1 MAVAAEQD
9 SGRDSWCIPG
19 RRSTTSVSTLL
30 STRLPP
36 TSQSGAVLSGGST
49 SAPTLTTSL
58 TVSRRS
64 RTGSAR
70 KRSRQA
76 IFPAVGRCS
85 GLSVRAGNGRN
96 IAPADPEDDE
106 ADRVE
111 ASADSGLDTANVSR
125 GGPRAFSSDLQ
136 VVGFGGGRWQTHSD
150 LGEEAAIRAGFMAE
164 GGWHS
169 LKTGTTRT
177 PAGRPR
183 RGVQG
188 KRLRD
193 DIERDLYPID
203 VLREVRGKQDRR
215 SRAIRDHLAIWL
227 YVRGAVRRKALADL
241 IGYDRKT
248 IDRLHRKGQRML
260 ELLEQINGKLDVA
273 IERLRATNPTS
284 EEITE
289 AIDEL
294 IAGVLGEAA

>member
-1 MAVAAEQD
+1 MYPRPSLNEAGYVVWTVNGCAHARYFGPSWIGAQEIAAGD
-9 SGRDSWCIPG
+9 IPSSW
-19 RRSTTSVSTLL
+19 SLLWSVS
-30 STRLPP
+30 
-36 TSQSGAVLSGGST
+36 QG
-49 SAPTLTTSL
+49 
-58 TVSRRS
+58 
-64 RTGSAR
+64 R
-70 KRSRQA
+70 KR
-76 IFPAVGRCS
+76 
-85 GLSVRAGNGRN
+85 RN
-96 IAPADPEDDE
+96 IAPSDREDGE
-106 ADRVE
+106 ADE

-125 GGPRAFSSDLQ
+125 GGPRAFSPDLQ

-150 LGEEAAIRAGFMAE
+150 LGEEAAIRDDFLAG

-169 LKTGTTRT
+169 LKTGTTGT
-177 PAGRPR
+177 TVGRPR

-227 YVRGAVRRKALADL
+227 YARGRVRRQALADL

-260 ELLEQINGKLDVA
+260 ELLEQINGKLDDV

-289 AIDEL
+289 TIEEL
-294 IAGVLGEAA
+294 IADVLGEAA